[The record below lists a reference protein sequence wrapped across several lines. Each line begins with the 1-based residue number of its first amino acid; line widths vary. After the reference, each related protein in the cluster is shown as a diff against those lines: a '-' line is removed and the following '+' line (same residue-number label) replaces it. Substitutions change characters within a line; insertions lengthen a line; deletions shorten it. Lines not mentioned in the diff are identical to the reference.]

1 MQTFAGECSFVDAQ
15 AEPDVDDNENHK
27 SPAKDA
33 HEEIETPRAAGV
45 NRGKQP
51 DQAERRIAP
60 KTVFQS
66 LQRQHP
72 NDGRSTNPAPII
84 RVHGTAT
91 VRRDKAGKQRL
102 YDSQGRKIPTHH
114 TLLPA
119 KMDDSSQRSAM
130 SLTQE
135 NPASLYKHF
144 DMQALDNLILSSGLA
159 AEPLSLLEEP
169 ASDTQLPDTQADHS
183 KQSNSARTQ
192 STARTYNEDDTG
204 HINFDAFLPQSTAD
218 ESLMESQDPPVAT
231 ALEEV
236 AEEPRLEPQ
245 TPAPSVNPFSE
256 KGSVMKGHELFG
268 ATQPSSIGRL
278 GGSPTSSRPS
288 PDIYNDI
295 RTPQNFDSS
304 PLVRHSDL
312 VAKTSQHPARSLLRS
327 LGADPHVRVVADTS
341 SGIQSF
347 DSALRNLSTTRE
359 PLNHYI
365 SMKESQERRRKLS
378 NNVVSSDSD
387 SDSDIESVPR
397 QYRKIERERK
407 IQQEMSKVGL
417 RRPFASGSTSALEVK
432 KNLMAAT
439 NVRSSTNPLSSSME
453 DQSARTPEV
462 LASAPTAVEVPSTNR
477 RRSIQED
484 YIAQCEGSDARD
496 TQPQDI
502 IADSQGAPNLTSVV
516 ESSPPNS
523 MKLPIPL
530 SVDAEAEATEQETQG
545 QALPERSRNPR
556 SPSPIQDVEQ
566 DDSSRRVEG
575 NSSLPSHEESSP
587 TKATPEEPRSLTPAR
602 KLNPFSDGVL
612 STVPET
618 SPALDRVKPMAE
630 IASISFSGAQDDNY
644 DDLPEFSQ
652 DVEFNEAMGLPSH
665 KESPLRKRRYRS
677 QIADLPSAGDLVP
690 SGSISSGLSS
700 APSVLEPPTP
710 SPEILPTPGMSHQPN
725 NATDD
730 PQNHSTHPETISR
743 TEPDL
748 KEQLEGNASEDP
760 LIVMNEEEPE
770 ATSSVEHSDEP
781 MAKRQRI
788 VTQDELPTLPRIKP
802 QPKAT
807 KAVTQSKPKLGIPP
821 IEAPASSR
829 SSTPLSTADTTITS
843 ISATGSRRGR
853 SASNIPKN
861 TIDETP
867 VPNEAKR
874 VLKPKATKTVQP
886 KKGAFPSRSSKRKS
900 MMPSE
905 LESDDP
911 LALSSP
917 STKPRAAAHMFDNM
931 VFAVSYVGEE
941 KEKDNVTRLIKQHGG
956 RLLDDGFEKLFT
968 PIKTPTKAH
977 PEDERLELEIAPS
990 EANVGF
996 VALIADEHSRKA
1008 KYMQAL
1014 ALGLPCISGRW
1025 IHDCISKS
1033 SIIDWM
1039 PYLLSSGQS
1048 SFLGGAIKSRYLH
1061 PYSAADATLSDTFA
1075 DRPKLLE
1082 GKSVLIIT
1090 GRGQV
1095 EEKRKPYTFLTRAL
1109 GADRVGQAHDVA
1121 GAKKMLLE
1129 AEKKGEEF
1137 DWLYVD
1143 GKKDVE
1149 GAIFDST
1156 SVPLAGKKRKRAS
1169 GANADA
1175 PVPKRVRV
1183 VNDEIIIQSLILG
1196 QLIEE

>member
-1 MQTFAGECSFVDAQ
+1 LYVH
-15 AEPDVDDNENHK
+15 DDEKHK
-27 SPAKDA
+27 SQARDA
-33 HEEIETPRAAGV
+33 LEEIEAARAAEV
-45 NRGKQP
+45 NRGKQT
-51 DQAERRIAP
+51 DQAERQRQIAP
-60 KTVFQS
+60 KAVFQS
-66 LQRQHP
+66 LQRQQP
-72 NDGRSTNPAPII
+72 SDGRSTNPAPTL

-91 VRRDKAGKQRL
+91 IRRDKTGKERL
-102 YDSQGRKIPTHH
+102 YDSKGRKIPINR

-119 KMDDSSQRSAM
+119 KMDDLSQRSAM

-144 DMQALDNLILSSGLA
+144 NMQAPDNQALSSGLA
-159 AEPLSLLEEP
+159 AEPLSLLEELT
-169 ASDTQLPDTQADHS
+169 SDTQFPDTQADHS
-183 KQSNSARTQ
+183 KPMNSARTQ

-204 HINFDAFLPQSTAD
+204 HINFDAFQPQSTAD
-218 ESLMESQDPPVAT
+218 ESLIESQDPPVAT
-231 ALEEV
+231 ALGQSTEE
-236 AEEPRLEPQ
+236 RQLDPQ
-245 TPAPSVNPFSE
+245 TPAPSINPFSE

-295 RTPQNFDSS
+295 RTPQKLDSS

-312 VAKTSQHPARSLLRS
+312 VAKTSQYTARSLLRS
-327 LGADPHVRVVADTS
+327 LGPDPTLAAVADKS

-347 DSALRNLSTTRE
+347 DSALRNPSTTRE

-365 SMKESQERRRKLS
+365 SMKESQERRKKLS
-378 NNVVSSDSD
+378 NPVASSDSSSDSD
-387 SDSDIESVPR
+387 TESVPK
-397 QYRKIERERK
+397 QYRKLQRERK
-407 IQQEMSKVGL
+407 IQQDMSKIGL
-417 RRPFASGSTSALEVK
+417 RRPFFSSSTSTPGVK
-432 KNLMAAT
+432 KSFMAAT
-439 NVRSSTNPLSSSME
+439 IVQSSTNPPSSSME

-462 LASAPTAVEVPSTNR
+462 PGSAPTAVEVPSTNR

-496 TQPQDI
+496 TQPQDM
-502 IADSQGAPNLTSVV
+502 IADSQGLPNLNGVV
-516 ESSPPNS
+516 ESSPPIIE
-523 MKLPIPL
+523 KVPIPL
-530 SVDAEAEATEQETQG
+530 SLDAEADATESETQG
-545 QALPERSRNPR
+545 QVLPERSRSRR
-556 SPSPIQDVEQ
+556 SPSPTQNVEQ
-566 DDSSRRVEG
+566 DGSPKLVDG
-575 NSSLPSHEESSP
+575 NGSLACDEQSSP
-587 TKATPEEPRSLTPAR
+587 TKAAPEETKSLTPAR
-602 KLNPFSDGVL
+602 KQNPFSDGVM

-630 IASISFSGAQDDNY
+630 IASISLSGAQDDNY

-652 DVEFNEAMGLPSH
+652 DVEFNKAMGFPSH
-665 KESPLRKRRYRS
+665 TESPLRKRRYRS
-677 QIADLPSAGDLVP
+677 PITNLPSARDLIP
-690 SGSISSGLSS
+690 TGSISSGLSS

-710 SPEILPTPGMSHQPN
+710 SPEIMPTPGLSHQPN
-725 NATDD
+725 NAIDIPQKD
-730 PQNHSTHPETISR
+730 PTHLETTSCS
-743 TEPDL
+743 EPNP
-748 KEQLEGNASEDP
+748 KEQLEATAGEEPS
-760 LIVMNEEEPE
+760 IVLNEEEPE
-770 ATSSVEHSDEP
+770 ATSSINQLDEP

-788 VTQDELPTLPRIKP
+788 VTPQDELPTLSRINQ
-802 QPKAT
+802 QPKVS
-807 KAVTQSKPKLGIPP
+807 KSNIQSKLKPNLP
-821 IEAPASSR
+821 ITEAPTSSL
-829 SSTPLSTADTTITS
+829 SSTPLSTADTTTTS
-843 ISATGSRRGR
+843 TSANGSRRGR
-853 SASNIPKN
+853 SASNKTRNIV
-861 TIDETP
+861 DETP

-874 VLKPKATKTVQP
+874 GPRQKITKAVQP
-886 KKGAFPSRSSKRKS
+886 KKGVVPSRSSKRRS
-900 MMPSE
+900 MMPSQQ
-905 LESDDP
+905 ESDDP

-917 STKPRAAAHMFDNM
+917 PTKNRAAAHMFDNM
-931 VFAVSYVGEE
+931 VFAVSYVGAE
-941 KEKDNVTRLIKQHGG
+941 KEKDNVTHSIKQHGG

-977 PEDERLELEIAPS
+977 PEDERSELEIAPS
-990 EANVGF
+990 ESNVGF

-1075 DRPKLLE
+1075 DRPKLLK

-1121 GAKKMLLE
+1121 AAKKMLLE
-1129 AEKKGEEF
+1129 GEKKGEEF

-1149 GAIFDST
+1149 GAIFDGVSA
-1156 SVPLAGKKRKRAS
+1156 PAAGKKRKRTS
-1169 GANADA
+1169 GVNLDA
-1175 PVPKRVRV
+1175 PAPKRIRI